1 MFKDEEKGE
10 GGRVMNG
17 KKGEG
22 LGMEK
27 RKG

>member
-1 MFKDEEKGE
+1 MFRDEEKGE
-10 GGRVMNG
+10 GGSVRDG